1 MLTINDLIKDVYFPP
16 EQNPSR
22 ICKCVEKN
30 LEDFLILYTSLSNT
44 TKPKES
50 YLTEFNKILDALQDV
65 NALSLG
71 DVLSNGVRKI
81 VSLDEDVWKDVN
93 PKYLRVTKRQKAETN
108 IDLTVPMVEQEVIKS
123 SPQPFESLVALKYLQ
138 KQINAQERGLEFT
151 LTLQDMRALLKKKT
165 CYYSGVTLTLT
176 GETALSL
183 DRIDDSVG
191 YTKLNTVACASVVN
205 KVKNELLE
213 KNLCKGLTNTQIK
226 RMLSA
231 FVNII

>member
-1 MLTINDLIKDVYFPP
+1 MKTVNDLIKDVYSPP

-22 ICKCVEKN
+22 ICKCVDKS

-44 TKPKES
+44 SKPKES

-108 IDLTVPMVEQEVIKS
+108 IDLTVPMVEQEIINS

-138 KQINAQERGLEFT
+138 KQVNAQERGLEFT
-151 LTLQDMRALLKKKT
+151 LTLQDMRTLLKKKT
-165 CYYSGVTLTLT
+165 CYYSGATLTLT

-191 YTKLNTVACASVVN
+191 YTRENTCACASVVN

-213 KNLCKGLTNTQIK
+213 KNLCKGLTIAQIK
-226 RMLSA
+226 RMLTS
-231 FVNII
+231 FVNIV

>member
-1 MLTINDLIKDVYFPP
+1 MLTINDLIKDVYSPP

-30 LEDFLILYTSLSNT
+30 LEDFLTLYTSLSNT

-50 YLTEFNKILDALQDV
+50 YLAEFNKILDALQDV
-65 NALSLG
+65 NALSLD

-81 VSLDEDVWKDVN
+81 ASLDEDVWKDVN

-108 IDLTVPMVEQEVIKS
+108 IDLTAPMTGQEIVIT

-165 CYYSGVTLTLT
+165 CHYSGATLTLT

-183 DRIDDSVG
+183 DRIDDSIG

-226 RMLSA
+226 RMLTS
-231 FVNII
+231 FVNIV

>member
-1 MLTINDLIKDVYFPP
+1 MKIVNDLIKDVYFPP

-71 DVLSNGVRKI
+71 DVLSNGIRKI

-93 PKYLRVTKRQKAETN
+93 PKYLRVTKRQKANTN
-108 IDLTVPMVEQEVIKS
+108 IDLTVPMVGQEIINS

-165 CYYSGVTLTLT
+165 YHYSGATLTLT

-183 DRIDDSVG
+183 DRIDDSIG
-191 YTKLNTVACASVVN
+191 YTKENTVSCASVVN

-226 RMLSA
+226 RMLTS

>member
-1 MLTINDLIKDVYFPP
+1 MLTINDLIKDVYSPP

-108 IDLTVPMVEQEVIKS
+108 IDLTAPMTEQEIVIS

-151 LTLQDMRALLKKKT
+151 LTLQDMRTLLKKKT

-183 DRIDDSVG
+183 DRINDELG
-191 YTKLNTVACASVVN
+191 YIPSNVVACASIVN
-205 KVKNELLE
+205 QIKNELLE
-213 KNLCKGLTNTQIK
+213 KNMCKGLTNAQIK
-226 RMLSA
+226 RMLSS
-231 FVNII
+231 FINIV